1 MARLF
6 ADENFP
12 LPVSLKLRQLGH
24 DVLTIFEAG
33 LANQSVEDDAVLSF
47 AHADNRAILTLNRR
61 HFIRLHNAGV
71 EHSGIIACTFD
82 LDFEEQANRIHST
95 LEAQSKLSRQ
105 LIRIN
110 RPAS

>member
-12 LPVSLKLRQLGH
+12 LPVARELRQLGH

-33 LANQSVEDDAVLSF
+33 LANQSVADDAVLSF
-47 AHADNRAILTLNRR
+47 AHADNRAMLTLNRQ
-61 HFIRLHNAGV
+61 HFICLHNAGV
-71 EHSGIIACTFD
+71 EHSVIIACTFD
-82 LDFEEQANRIHST
+82 LDFEGQANRIHSM
-95 LEAQSKLSRQ
+95 LEAQSELSCQ